1 LCWSETS
8 SGPHE
13 RGSMPSSTAL
23 AHGASDPSSAASG
36 DASSDDSEDDDIDAL
51 LMQACSAGSEDIAS
65 TLLRHGAS
73 ASARDEHELCPLHH
87 AAWNGH
93 TGIARLLLSHGAD
106 WRARDRRGATAA
118 HLAAQ
123 FRHADVLTL
132 LLEAAGEVGGAK
144 ALLQSRCGLGRSVQ
158 DTVADFATACAAR
171 PLPEGIPPGFTDQAS
186 ALAWPIRRLLVD
198 GDAPEAVSAA
208 AVLKAMRLPWR
219 QYQRAAAA
227 LEGPAERLMLR
238 AAGVLD
244 ARTCAA
250 LRDKVDS
257 SAQQRPDSVDGLA
270 DHQVDLTAA
279 QLEALCRLPGA
290 LAAQMAAAGG
300 PAEGGPAEA
309 SPGGVSSL
317 PSAGERPYRTFV
329 RRFTPAERPWFT
341 FHGDT
346 ATATVNVA
354 LADDG
359 SHGGGRLLAMLGG
372 RVQRIDRAMGEATVH
387 PSELLHA
394 VSRTTRGTRYSLVL
408 FFGRGQRSQDSC
420 DTTSEQ

>member
-1 LCWSETS
+1 
-8 SGPHE
+8 
-13 RGSMPSSTAL
+13 MPSSTAL
-23 AHGASDPSSAASG
+23 AHGAPDRSNAASG

-51 LMQACSAGSEDIAS
+51 LMQACSAGSEDVAS

-73 ASARDEHELCPLHH
+73 ASTRDEHALCPLHH

-123 FRHADVLTL
+123 FRHADVLAL

-158 DTVADFATACAAR
+158 DTVADFATAGAAR

-244 ARTCAA
+244 ARACAA

-279 QLEALCRLPGA
+279 QLEALVGRPALEALCRLPGA

-300 PAEGGPAEA
+300 PAEGGLTEA

-408 FFGRGQRSQDSC
+408 FFGRGQRSQDS
-420 DTTSEQ
+420 

>member
-1 LCWSETS
+1 
-8 SGPHE
+8 
-13 RGSMPSSTAL
+13 MPSSTAL
-23 AHGASDPSSAASG
+23 AHGAPDRSNAASG

-51 LMQACSAGSEDIAS
+51 LMQACSAGSEDVAS

-73 ASARDEHELCPLHH
+73 ASTRDEHALCPLHH

-123 FRHADVLTL
+123 FRHADVLAL

-158 DTVADFATACAAR
+158 DTVADFATAGAAR

-219 QYQRAAAA
+219 Q
-227 LEGPAERLMLR
+227 
-238 AAGVLD
+238 
-244 ARTCAA
+244 
-250 LRDKVDS
+250 
-257 SAQQRPDSVDGLA
+257 PDSVDGLA

-279 QLEALCRLPGA
+279 QLEALVGRPALEALCRLPGA

-300 PAEGGPAEA
+300 PAEGGLTEA

-420 DTTSEQ
+420 DTTCEQ

>member
-1 LCWSETS
+1 
-8 SGPHE
+8 
-13 RGSMPSSTAL
+13 MPSSTAL
-23 AHGASDPSSAASG
+23 AHGASDRSNAASG

-51 LMQACSAGSEDIAS
+51 LMQACSAGSEDVAS

-73 ASARDEHELCPLHH
+73 ASTRDEHALCPLHH

-93 TGIARLLLSHGAD
+93 AGIARLLLSHGAD

-123 FRHADVLTL
+123 FRHADVLAL

-158 DTVADFATACAAR
+158 DTVADFATAGAAR

-244 ARTCAA
+244 ARACAA

-257 SAQQRPDSVDGLA
+257 SAQQRRGARPTLPLHPSTHPTPSHGLL
-270 DHQVDLTAA
+270 VGRTAST
-279 QLEALCRLPGA
+279 
-290 LAAQMAAAGG
+290 
-300 PAEGGPAEA
+300 A
-309 SPGGVSSL
+309 SPTTKSTSPRRSSRRS
-317 PSAGERPYRTFV
+317 SAGPPSRRSAGCPARWRHRWRQREGRPREGLPRP
-329 RRFTPAERPWFT
+329 RRGA
-341 FHGDT
+341 
-346 ATATVNVA
+346 
-354 LADDG
+354 
-359 SHGGGRLLAMLGG
+359 
-372 RVQRIDRAMGEATVH
+372 
-387 PSELLHA
+387 
-394 VSRTTRGTRYSLVL
+394 
-408 FFGRGQRSQDSC
+408 
-420 DTTSEQ
+420 

>member
-1 LCWSETS
+1 MLRARRFLLQLRGREI
-8 SGPHE
+8 GPSRRQKQNNGRGRIGSQGSQHE
-13 RGSMPSSTAL
+13 RGSMTSSTAL
-23 AHGASDPSSAASG
+23 AHGAPDRSNAASG

-51 LMQACSAGSEDIAS
+51 LMQACSAGSEDVAS

-73 ASARDEHELCPLHH
+73 ASTRDEHALCPLHH

-123 FRHADVLTL
+123 FRHADVLAL

-158 DTVADFATACAAR
+158 DTVADFATAGAAR

-244 ARTCAA
+244 ARACAA

-257 SAQQRPDSVDGLA
+257 SAQQRRGARPTLPLHPSTHPTPSHGLL
-270 DHQVDLTAA
+270 VGRTAS
-279 QLEALCRLPGA
+279 
-290 LAAQMAAAGG
+290 M
-300 PAEGGPAEA
+300 A
-309 SPGGVSSL
+309 SPTTKSTSPRRSSRRS
-317 PSAGERPYRTFV
+317 SAGPPSRRSAGCPARWRHRWRQREGRPREGLPRP
-329 RRFTPAERPWFT
+329 RRGA
-341 FHGDT
+341 
-346 ATATVNVA
+346 
-354 LADDG
+354 
-359 SHGGGRLLAMLGG
+359 
-372 RVQRIDRAMGEATVH
+372 
-387 PSELLHA
+387 
-394 VSRTTRGTRYSLVL
+394 
-408 FFGRGQRSQDSC
+408 
-420 DTTSEQ
+420 

>member
-1 LCWSETS
+1 
-8 SGPHE
+8 
-13 RGSMPSSTAL
+13 
-23 AHGASDPSSAASG
+23 
-36 DASSDDSEDDDIDAL
+36 
-51 LMQACSAGSEDIAS
+51 
-65 TLLRHGAS
+65 
-73 ASARDEHELCPLHH
+73 
-87 AAWNGH
+87 
-93 TGIARLLLSHGAD
+93 
-106 WRARDRRGATAA
+106 
-118 HLAAQ
+118 
-123 FRHADVLTL
+123 
-132 LLEAAGEVGGAK
+132 
-144 ALLQSRCGLGRSVQ
+144 
-158 DTVADFATACAAR
+158 
-171 PLPEGIPPGFTDQAS
+171 
-186 ALAWPIRRLLVD
+186 
-198 GDAPEAVSAA
+198 
-208 AVLKAMRLPWR
+208 
-219 QYQRAAAA
+219 
-227 LEGPAERLMLR
+227 MLR

-244 ARTCAA
+244 ARACAA

-279 QLEALCRLPGA
+279 QLEALVGRPALEALCRLPGA

-300 PAEGGPAEA
+300 PAEGGLTEA

-408 FFGRGQRSQDSC
+408 FFGRGQRSQDS
-420 DTTSEQ
+420 